1 MSVSLHAQPNPSDIK
16 TFACVVAN
24 ALVRAEAGG
33 RLPPRFTRS
42 GPQLWA
48 AFRNELTEADLL
60 DLAIRDL
67 AVAMP
72 QFFLLNQMW
81 PEASGDELRSISP
94 TETAEYIAQAIA
106 QADQPKEAYLQ
117 IQAQALSIR
126 LPSTESL
133 NILPH
138 PEAHY
143 HVLELTGTGG
153 WLAYTLTSHPDAT
166 VYYWENFTIACGTWQ
181 ELLLAGLIA
190 LELGAPT
197 RRELPVIFDPTLARV
212 LNGDVAF
219 DWIIGIRE
227 ENQSRAEAL
236 RSFLKPQG
244 QVVLL

>member
-1 MSVSLHAQPNPSDIK
+1 MSDSPCTQPIHHDIK
-16 TFACVVAN
+16 TFASVVAN
-24 ALVRAEAGG
+24 ALVRAEVAD

-42 GPQLWA
+42 GPQLWD

-60 DLAIRDL
+60 DLTVRDL

-72 QFFLLNQMW
+72 QFFALNQLW
-81 PEASGDELRSISP
+81 PEASGDELRTISP
-94 TETAEYIAQAIA
+94 TEADQYITEAIA
-106 QADQPKEAYLQ
+106 QADQPREAYLQ
-117 IQAQALSIR
+117 AQARALSVR
-126 LPSTESL
+126 LPSMESL

-138 PEAHY
+138 PEAH
-143 HVLELTGTGG
+143 HRILELTGTGG
-153 WLAYTLTSHPDAT
+153 WLAYTMASHPDAT
-166 VYYWENFTIACGTWQ
+166 VYYWENFTVACGTWQ

-227 ENQSRAEAL
+227 ENQSRAGAL
-236 RSFLKPQG
+236 RSFLKPEG

>member
-1 MSVSLHAQPNPSDIK
+1 VSDSLRAQLIPHDIK

-24 ALVRAEAGG
+24 ALVRAEVAG

-60 DLAIRDL
+60 DLAVRDL

-72 QFFLLNQMW
+72 QFFALDQLW
-81 PEASGDELRSISP
+81 PEASGDELQAISP
-94 TETAEYIAQAIA
+94 AEAAQCITEATA
-106 QADQPKEAYLQ
+106 QADQPKGAYLQ
-117 IQAQALSIR
+117 AQAQALSIR
-126 LPSTESL
+126 LPSTESR

-138 PEAHY
+138 PEAH
-143 HVLELTGTGG
+143 HRILELTGTGG
-153 WLAYTLTSHPDAT
+153 WLAYTMASHPDAT
-166 VYYWENFTIACGTWQ
+166 VYYWENFTVACGTWQ

-190 LELGAPT
+190 FELGAPT
-197 RRELPVIFDPTLARV
+197 RRELPVILDPTLARV

-236 RSFLKPQG
+236 CSFLKPEG

>member
-1 MSVSLHAQPNPSDIK
+1 MSVSLRTEPTPSDIK
-16 TFACVVAN
+16 AFASVVAN
-24 ALVRAEAGG
+24 ALIRAEVAG
-33 RLPPRFTRS
+33 RLLPRFTGS

-60 DLAIRDL
+60 DLAVRDL

-72 QFFLLNQMW
+72 QFFALNQLW
-81 PEASGDELRSISP
+81 PEASGDELRAVSP
-94 TETAEYIAQAIA
+94 TEAARCIAEAIA
-106 QADQPKEAYLQ
+106 QADQPREAYLQ
-117 IQAQALSIR
+117 AQAEALSIR

-133 NILPH
+133 NILPC

-143 HVLELTGTGG
+143 QILELTGTGG
-153 WLAYTLTSHPDAT
+153 WLAYTMASHPDAA

-190 LELGAPT
+190 FELGAPA
-197 RRELPVIFDPTLARV
+197 RRELPIIFDPTLARA
-212 LNGDVAF
+212 LDGDVAF

-236 RSFLKPQG
+236 RSFLKPEG